1 MWKNYVIL
9 FILSCFLVMGC
20 SSKQNQ
26 KSVSMNYD
34 QLSLKIAGL
43 KVKNTKGEEVVLE
56 SLWKDK
62 RVVVAFLRHFG

>member
-1 MWKNYVIL
+1 
-9 FILSCFLVMGC
+9 
-20 SSKQNQ
+20 
-26 KSVSMNYD
+26 MNYD
-34 QLSLKIAGL
+34 QLSPKIAGL

>member
-1 MWKNYVIL
+1 MWKKYVIL

-20 SSKQNQ
+20 SSKQN
-26 KSVSMNYD
+26 KRGVSMNYE
-34 QLSLKIAGL
+34 QLSPKIAGI
-43 KVKNTKGEEVVLE
+43 KVKTMEGEEVLIE